1 MTSPALLRPLLATAR
16 IANVPSVISNVWV
29 GIVIATMLPFLLGW
43 EGWAFDAGFWIRAGG
58 LAVAGVFLYISGNF
72 LNDLHDLEWDRKN
85 RPERALPQGL
95 FTPFSYFGTALA
107 LAITALAIAFTL
119 HPHSGWVAVAI
130 LAFILIYTRWHKR
143 TAWAVVPMGICR
155 ALLPVMGFF
164 AFASPHSA
172 QEVFHLNDTYHV
184 LFSPLIGVQSLAL
197 LIYIAGLSLSARYES
212 SPNPSIPALIG
223 SRALLVSS
231 GLLVA
236 AVWWPEIGPP
246 VAAGL
251 VPFVLWMALSLTR
264 YRRPIPKHVSAL
276 LAGIPLIDWI
286 GLLGFA
292 FVHAA
297 KGSTQPFILACILVP
312 PLAFVSG
319 RALQRLAPAT

>member
-1 MTSPALLRPLLATAR
+1 
-16 IANVPSVISNVWV
+16 VISNVWV
-29 GIVIATMLPFLLGW
+29 GIVIATMAVFSLGV
-43 EGWAFDAGFWIRAGG
+43 EGYFDGHFWIRVARIC
-58 LAVAGVFLYISGNF
+58 LAGVFLYISGNF
-72 LNDLHDLEWDRKN
+72 FNDLHDVEWDRKN
-85 RPERALPQGL
+85 RPERALPRGL
-95 FTPFSYFGTALA
+95 FTPLSYLMIGIT
-107 LAITALAIAFTL
+107 LAIAALAIAFTL

-130 LAFILIYTRWHKR
+130 LVFILIYTRWHKR
-143 TAWAVVPMGICR
+143 TAWMVIPMGICR
-155 ALLPVMGFF
+155 ALLPAMGFF
-164 AFASPHSA
+164 AFSSPPSA
-172 QEVFHLNDTYHV
+172 HDTYSV

-197 LIYIAGLSLSARYES
+197 LLYIAGLSLSARYES
-212 SPNPSIPALIG
+212 SPNPSVPALIG

-236 AVWWPEIGPP
+236 GVWWRLVDFH

-251 VPFVLWMALSLTR
+251 FPFLLWMTLSLTR
-264 YRRPIPKHVSAL
+264 YRRPIPAHVSAL

-292 FVHAA
+292 LVLSG
-297 KGSTQPFILACILVP
+297 KGATDPFILACILVA